1 MDDIIEFKEDEAI
14 AIFIAKDLGS
24 FRLAVK
30 NEFINSSDELYEE
43 LNDNI
48 IQSVEEVCGIV
59 ESTKFNYFRK
69 SNIRRIK

>member
-14 AIFIAKDLGS
+14 AILIAKDLGS
-24 FRLAVK
+24 FRLLVK
-30 NEFINSSDELYEE
+30 NEFINRSDELYEE

-48 IQSVEEVCGIV
+48 IQSVEEICDIV